1 MNQVIIEHLKKII
14 DELEKQDEMVRA
26 EKLVERILRDAEELG
41 FAPPRKSKG
50 YRYFK
55 RFVFEYKGAETISFE
70 PNHAR
75 TARELGAPGLYHD
88 GYLDAVSAHVLVNY
102 WNTGIFKRASEC
114 NCKISVA
121 YWLEEA

>member
-14 DELEKQDEMVRA
+14 DELEKQDETLHA
-26 EKLVERILRDAEELG
+26 EKLVERILRDAEELC

-55 RFVFEYKGAETISFE
+55 RFVFEYKGAESISFE
-70 PNHAR
+70 QNHAR
-75 TARELGAPGLYHD
+75 EARKLGAPGLYHD
-88 GYLDAVSAHVLVNY
+88 GYLDAVSAHVLINY
-102 WNTGIFKRASEC
+102 WNTPIFQGAGQ
-114 NCKISVA
+114 NNYKISVA